1 VMNGKVRG
9 YTKSHWS
16 VRCKWEICVMC
27 GLCPNEA
34 VESVHLREET
44 GGLLQ
49 PRDSSCEHMGHS
61 GNQKLELKP
70 HSNL

>member
-1 VMNGKVRG
+1 
-9 YTKSHWS
+9 
-16 VRCKWEICVMC
+16 MC